1 MARDLSA
8 YLCDIFEA
16 CNAIEDVMKGVT
28 LEDYRRK
35 RAIRSSVER
44 EFIIIGEA
52 LRKIS
57 ALDNRL
63 FMSIS
68 NSRSVVD
75 FRNLLTHNYGAINDN
90 AVYPHYQERCHPSQS
105 QTRGL
110 DGAEQCVVTARRSRL
125 MSEGG

>member
-1 MARDLSA
+1 
-8 YLCDIFEA
+8 LCDIFEA
-16 CNAIEDVMKGVT
+16 CNPIEDVMKGVT
-28 LEDYRRK
+28 LEDYRIK

-75 FRNLLTHNYGAINDN
+75 FRILLSNNYGAINDN
-90 AVYPHYQERCHPSQS
+90 AVY
-105 QTRGL
+105 GL
-110 DGAEQCVVTARRSRL
+110 ICSDLVILKAEVAELLSDLFDTN
-125 MSEGG
+125 